1 MVVLTVLEKLLV
13 VLDRL
18 WEIKSANAFGGDDEH
33 RIEVRLSIPL
43 CLLAIKRAPIVDGRS
58 GRVVRRGKFGE
69 LRLVKFQEGFSCPT
83 RATYWWG

>member
-1 MVVLTVLEKLLV
+1 MLTVVDKLLV

-18 WEIKSANAFGGDDEH
+18 WEIKSVNAFDGDDEH
-33 RIEVRLSIPL
+33 RIGCASPYHCACLRSNVLRLSM
-43 CLLAIKRAPIVDGRS
+43 V

-83 RATYWWG
+83 RATQWWG